1 MNPLDVIV
9 AEGVRNVLEDDLG
22 RASYRKIEREVHTMY
37 GLTVQEAAGDFA
49 KLDLVL
55 RKFFGRHT
63 ANIEVRMFKK
73 ILAPEGGRRGGRS
86 SPGIKIK
93 DRAVARTIF
102 ESYGDP
108 AKKAILDM
116 MRRPRTIPDVITES
130 GLPKASTY
138 NRIRDLLD
146 GGLLVQAG
154 RAEAADGRSV
164 NRFGATLRKAV
175 FDVTD
180 SGVSV
185 SASLADDIL
194 GTSFAFNSVVR
205 TR

>member
-9 AEGVRNVLEDDLG
+9 AGGVRNVLEDDLG
-22 RASYRKIEREVHTMY
+22 RASYRKIEREVRAMY

-73 ILAPEGGRRGGRS
+73 ILAPEGGGRGG
-86 SPGIKIK
+86 PGIKIK
-93 DRAVARTIF
+93 DGAVARTIF